1 MLKIVKRCS
10 EMPKAA
16 LFSVCQESLLE
27 QARRDYPSV
36 PEGQS
41 LVQAELDLW
50 EYLQTDFFPHH
61 GLYAFWTEGNH
72 PVSVLRLEPYR
83 DGLLLEALE
92 TLPEERCKGNAKALI
107 SAVQKELP
115 ATVLYSHVAKSN
127 LPSLKVHKKCGFTV
141 ESHHAVFLDGSVS
154 SRYYTLCCKG

>member
-1 MLKIVKRCS
+1 MLRIVNRS
-10 EMPKAA
+10 SDMPKSA
-16 LFSVCQESLLE
+16 LFSICRESLLE
-27 QARRDYPSV
+27 QGRTEYPSLS
-36 PEGQS
+36 EGQA
-41 LVQAELDLW
+41 LEQAELDLG
-50 EYLQTDFFPHH
+50 EYLQRDFFSHH
-61 GLYAFWTEGNH
+61 GLYAFWENGNRL
-72 PVSVLRLEPYR
+72 VSALRLEPYR

-92 TLPEERCKGNAKALI
+92 TMPEERCKGNAKALI